1 MSLWAKG
8 ERMNG
13 EVSWKCVDNWDIASA
28 ISRARKTGKGT
39 SFGGSLGYLSADYLL
54 NPGNF
59 RED

>member
-1 MSLWAKG
+1 
-8 ERMNG
+8 MNG